1 MKNTNCPK
9 GFFEFCECLPDIT
22 ASQDEMAV
30 QVEKAIRVIADELH
44 LGKMDYQNLTIFK
57 HEDGYDDIPC
67 IHDFAAADGGNIRFT
82 SYPLKNCQ
90 WDDEDKKTLYFV
102 THYLML
108 LYDRANYTKMLKKTS
123 VTDPL
128 TELFNSVGIKDYLTE
143 ISKQDDFK
151 DYTVVCI
158 NLRNFKY
165 VNIRYG
171 ARVGDAVLKK
181 FGHMCREFTKGKE
194 AMGRLGGDNF
204 LAVIKKEKIS
214 QFLEYMTEL
223 KVEVADTDGNMI
235 AVEIS
240 ARMGIYAVQPGDSMG
255 TALSGSSI
263 ALNMARKANNDY
275 HVWYQPQMFERSA
288 HDKEVIA
295 LFPKALRAGEFHV
308 FYQPKV
314 DLNTKKICGCE
325 ALSRWIH
332 DGKIVP
338 PMDFIPV
345 LEKEG
350 GIDELDYYVLAKVCA
365 DIADWMKRG
374 IEPVR
379 VSVNFSRNDL
389 RHSDMADR
397 IVDIIKKSGV
407 ESQYIEIEIT
417 ELSDADDFKQLS
429 DFVTAMRENGICT
442 SIDDFGTGYSSLNLL
457 KDLDVDI
464 IKLDKSFISNI
475 QDAPS
480 ADKIVV
486 KNVVEMA
493 RALDKE
499 VIAEG
504 VEAETQVD
512 FLKDIQC
519 QMAQGFLY
527 DKPLPHDAF
536 EECLKNIT
544 IYQKNDN

>member
-1 MKNTNCPK
+1 
-9 GFFEFCECLPDIT
+9 
-22 ASQDEMAV
+22 
-30 QVEKAIRVIADELH
+30 
-44 LGKMDYQNLTIFK
+44 
-57 HEDGYDDIPC
+57 
-67 IHDFAAADGGNIRFT
+67 
-82 SYPLKNCQ
+82 
-90 WDDEDKKTLYFV
+90 
-102 THYLML
+102 
-108 LYDRANYTKMLKKTS
+108 
-123 VTDPL
+123 
-128 TELFNSVGIKDYLTE
+128 
-143 ISKQDDFK
+143 
-151 DYTVVCI
+151 
-158 NLRNFKY
+158 
-165 VNIRYG
+165 
-171 ARVGDAVLKK
+171 
-181 FGHMCREFTKGKE
+181 
-194 AMGRLGGDNF
+194 
-204 LAVIKKEKIS
+204 
-214 QFLEYMTEL
+214 
-223 KVEVADTDGNMI
+223 
-235 AVEIS
+235 
-240 ARMGIYAVQPGDSMG
+240 
-255 TALSGSSI
+255 
-263 ALNMARKANNDY
+263 
-275 HVWYQPQMFERSA
+275 
-288 HDKEVIA
+288 
-295 LFPKALRAGEFHV
+295 
-308 FYQPKV
+308 
-314 DLNTKKICGCE
+314 
-325 ALSRWIH
+325 
-332 DGKIVP
+332 
-338 PMDFIPV
+338 
-345 LEKEG
+345 
-350 GIDELDYYVLAKVCA
+350 
-365 DIADWMKRG
+365 MKRG

-397 IVDIIKKSGV
+397 IVDIIKKSRV

-486 KNVVEMA
+486 KNAVEMA